1 MLLCFLA
8 SSTRPLTAV
17 LALRLEIVNLRSIRF
32 AVLSQVCGPAIILI
46 FVHFQ
51 VNNGLRYFLDYVQ
64 EDLCVVVLLY

>member
-8 SSTRPLTAV
+8 SSSRPLTAV

-32 AVLSQVCGPAIILI
+32 AVLSQVCGPAILIL
-46 FVHFQ
+46 VHFQ